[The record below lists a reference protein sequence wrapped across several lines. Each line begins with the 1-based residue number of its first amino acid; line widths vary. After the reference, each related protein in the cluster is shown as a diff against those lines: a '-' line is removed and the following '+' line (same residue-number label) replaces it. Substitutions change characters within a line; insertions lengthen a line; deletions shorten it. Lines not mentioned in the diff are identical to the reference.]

1 MTIIAKQQRG
11 FYRNVFAIMI
21 PIMLQNLITHTVT
34 LADTFMVGMLGEQ
47 YLAAVTIAATPMF
60 VLMILVFGVQS
71 GMGIL
76 VSQYWGKGDTSVIN
90 RIIGVAIY
98 CALVVTIAGVVLMR
112 SLPHQ
117 ILGFVTNDNALV
129 DLGVPYM
136 RITCF
141 AVMLNSIS
149 LVYLACHRSMENPRL
164 GAIVLGVSAVFN
176 VFLNWALIFGNLGFP
191 ALGIQGAAIA
201 TLGSRVVEVLIV
213 IVHAFFNSR
222 FRIKLSLFLR
232 PGIIIFKDF
241 LKYSLPVLLN
251 EALWSMATMMY
262 PVILGHMA
270 GAETNLAAYNLA
282 GNLERVFAV
291 AMFACGGAT
300 AVIIGRELGAGRGD
314 SVNGVAKSLIGLGFI
329 IGICSAALL
338 LLARLTIFEPLVYP
352 LFDLSNDAASKSS
365 IMLTILIIMLPLR
378 TLGFTM
384 GIGIL
389 RGGGDVKAFM
399 IIDLLTLYAVALPLA
414 FIFGLVLKLGVTIVY
429 STLLL
434 EEVTK
439 CTLIFLRVRAK
450 KWIKNITRESVGAG
464 K

>member
-1 MTIIAKQQRG
+1 MTSIIKQQRG

-47 YLAAVTIAATPMF
+47 YLAAVTIATTPMF
-60 VLMILVFGVQS
+60 IMLILVFGVQS

-76 VSQYWGKGDTSVIN
+76 VSQYWGKGDTNVIN
-90 RIIGVAIY
+90 RVVGVAIYVALFVTIIGVA
-98 CALVVTIAGVVLMR
+98 LMR
-112 SLPHQ
+112 SLPHH
-117 ILGFVTNDNALV
+117 ILGFVTNDSALV

-136 RITCF
+136 RITCI

-164 GAIVLGVSAVFN
+164 GAIVLGVSAAFN
-176 VFLNWALIFGNLGFP
+176 VFFNWILIFGNLGFP

-201 TLGSRVVEVLIV
+201 TLVSRIIEVAIV
-213 IVHAFFNSR
+213 ILHALFNTR
-222 FRIKLSLFLR
+222 FRMKLSLFLK
-232 PGIIIFKDF
+232 PGLIIFKDF
-241 LKYSLPVLLN
+241 IKYTLPVMLN
-251 EALWSMATMMY
+251 EALWSMASMMY
-262 PVILGHMA
+262 PVILGHMF

-282 GNLERVFAV
+282 GSLERVFAV

-300 AVIIGRELGAGRGD
+300 AVIIGRELGAGRSD
-314 SVNGVAKSLIGLGFI
+314 SVNSVAKSLIALGFV
-329 IGICSAALL
+329 IGICSGALL
-338 LLARLTIFEPLVYP
+338 LLARLTVFEPFVYP

-365 IMLTILIIMLPLR
+365 IMLTILIIMLPIR

-414 FIFGLVLKLGVTIVY
+414 FVFGLVLKLGVTIVY

-439 CTLIFLRVRAK
+439 CTLIFLRVRTK
-450 KWIKNITRESVGAG
+450 KWIKNITREGIGAG
-464 K
+464 E